1 MRARRSFPLSS
12 SSPFSRFSQ
21 LAGSSSSADK
31 ASPSRP
37 RQVSHLAVSALLLVL
52 VLGVSACGTSSK
64 GGSTSTA
71 QPVKLT
77 VFAASSLK
85 AAFTKLGEQFRL
97 GDQLHQAH
105 TNVTFTFN
113 FAGSD
118 ALAGQITQ
126 GAPADVFASANN
138 TQMNV
143 AVSGGEIDSSTV
155 QVFAHNRLVV
165 IVPKNNPA
173 NIQSLQDL
181 AKPGV
186 KVVLADKTVP
196 AGQYALQFLMN
207 ASADPSFG
215 SSYQTNVLK
224 NVVSY
229 QTDVASV
236 LSEVALG
243 QADAGIVYTT
253 DASTDPTALNTIA
266 IPDNLNVIATYPIAP
281 IKASKNLS
289 TAQQFIA
296 FVVSPNGQ
304 SILGTYGFLSSTA
317 GPGYTP
323 PSS

>member
-1 MRARRSFPLSS
+1 MRAVQPPPSS
-12 SSPFSRFSQ
+12 SFSPLPR
-21 LAGSSSSADK
+21 SSAPH
-31 ASPSRP
+31 SSRQD
-37 RQVSHLAVSALLLVL
+37 RVALAQVAATVSMLVL
-52 VLGVSACGTSSK
+52 VMMVSACGTSS
-64 GGSTSTA
+64 SPAAATA
-71 QPVKLT
+71 TPQPVTLK

-85 AAFTKLGEQFRL
+85 SAFTKIGNQFTA
-97 GDQLHQAH
+97 LHH
-105 TNVTFTFN
+105 NVTFSFD

-118 ALAGQITQ
+118 TLATQITQ

-143 AVSGGEIDSSTV
+143 AVKGGEIDSSSV

-165 IVPKNNPA
+165 IVPTNNPG
-173 NIQSLQDL
+173 NIKTLQDL

-186 KVVLADKTVP
+186 KIILADKTVP
-196 AGQYALQFLMN
+196 AGQYALQYLMQ

-215 SSYQTNVLK
+215 SSYQTKVLK

-236 LSEVALG
+236 LSQVALG

-253 DASTDPTALNTIA
+253 DASTMPTTLTTIA

-281 IKASKNLS
+281 IKSSPVLS
-289 TAQQFIA
+289 TAEQFDAYVLSGDGQTVMTSFGFIA
-296 FVVSPNGQ
+296 P
-304 SILGTYGFLSSTA
+304 TA

-323 PSS
+323 PARS

>member
-1 MRARRSFPLSS
+1 MRARRSIPLSLS
-12 SSPFSRFSQ
+12 SQFSRFSR
-21 LAGSSSSADK
+21 SAT
-31 ASPSRP
+31 PPRT
-37 RQVSHLAVSALLLVL
+37 RQVPHLAVSALFLVL
-52 VLGVSACGTSSK
+52 VLGVSACGSTGGNTSAAK
-64 GGSTSTA
+64 
-71 QPVKLT
+71 PVKLT
-77 VFAASSLK
+77 IFAASSLK
-85 AAFTKLGEQFRL
+85 GAFGKIESQFTSM
-97 GDQLHQAH
+97 HS
-105 TNVTFTFN
+105 NVTFTNN

-118 ALAGQITQ
+118 TLAGQITQ

-138 TQMNV
+138 KQMNV
-143 AVSGGEIDSSTV
+143 AVSGGEIDSSQV

-186 KVVLADKTVP
+186 KIVLADKTVP
-196 AGQYALQFLMN
+196 AGQYALQFLMQ
-207 ASADPSFG
+207 ASADSSFG
-215 SSYQTNVLK
+215 ASYQTNVLK

-236 LSEVALG
+236 LSQVALG

-253 DASTDPTALNTIA
+253 DAQTDPTALNTIA
-266 IPDNLNVIATYPIAP
+266 IPDTLNVIATYPIAP

-289 TAQQFIA
+289 TAQEFIT
-296 FVVSPNGQ
+296 FVTGPGGQ
-304 SILGTYGFLSSTA
+304 SILQSFGFLSSTA